1 MEPKRPI
8 GFDQERLTEEQ
19 LAWLRET
26 ARRARGDIL
35 KMTTLANSGHPGG
48 SMSSIEI
55 YLTVWSCANVDPGDP
70 YHPDRDRI
78 VVSHGHTSPGVYSAL
93 GRLGFVNLDEA
104 IAGFRLAG
112 TLFEGHVERHVPGV
126 EWSTG
131 NLGQGLSAACGFA
144 LASRL
149 WKRPFRVFA
158 LMSDGEQQKG
168 QVSEARR
175 FARKYGLTNLTAVI
189 DYNQIQISG
198 HTYEVMPQN
207 IRANWES
214 DGWRVLEVDGHDPQA
229 IYQALREAVKDEDHL
244 VVILAHT
251 VIGKGVS
258 FMEDKPDYH
267 GKAVSRDQ
275 LSRALEELGLENDL
289 ERYEALRKELA
300 GRPASRPQFP
310 APIFRLDVGTPR
322 TYGPEQKTDNRSAWG
337 NALKD
342 IALLN
347 CGHNERSPIA
357 VFDCD
362 LATSVKT
369 DGFAATCPNAF
380 FQGGIQ
386 EHNTAV
392 IAGALSTQGV
402 VTFWADFGVFGID
415 EAYNQHRLNDINHTH
430 LKLVTTHDGLDVGED
445 GKTHQC
451 IDYVG
456 VLRNLYGFRVIVPA
470 DPNQTDRVV
479 RYIATQTGNF
489 ALAMGRSPIPVI
501 LDLEGK
507 PLFGGDYRFKYGKAD
522 LVRPGTR
529 AAIVTMGSMVYR
541 AVAAWEKLK
550 AMGIDV
556 AVWNF
561 SCPIDLDGE
570 ALERAAETGLLVT
583 YEDHNVR
590 TGLGCSVA
598 NALAEKG
605 LGARLVKLGIPHYGA
620 SGKPDDLF
628 KLHGLSVD
636 HLIEAVRSHLA

>member
-1 MEPKRPI
+1 
-8 GFDQERLTEEQ
+8 
-19 LAWLRET
+19 
-26 ARRARGDIL
+26 
-35 KMTTLANSGHPGG
+35 
-48 SMSSIEI
+48 
-55 YLTVWSCANVDPGDP
+55 
-70 YHPDRDRI
+70 
-78 VVSHGHTSPGVYSAL
+78 
-93 GRLGFVNLDEA
+93 
-104 IAGFRLAG
+104 
-112 TLFEGHVERHVPGV
+112 
-126 EWSTG
+126 
-131 NLGQGLSAACGFA
+131 
-144 LASRL
+144 
-149 WKRPFRVFA
+149 
-158 LMSDGEQQKG
+158 
-168 QVSEARR
+168 
-175 FARKYGLTNLTAVI
+175 
-189 DYNQIQISG
+189 
-198 HTYEVMPQN
+198 
-207 IRANWES
+207 
-214 DGWRVLEVDGHDPQA
+214 
-229 IYQALREAVKDEDHL
+229 
-244 VVILAHT
+244 
-251 VIGKGVS
+251 
-258 FMEDKPDYH
+258 
-267 GKAVSRDQ
+267 
-275 LSRALEELGLENDL
+275 
-289 ERYEALRKELA
+289 
-300 GRPASRPQFP
+300 
-310 APIFRLDVGTPR
+310 
-322 TYGPEQKTDNRSAWG
+322 
-337 NALKD
+337 
-342 IALLN
+342 
-347 CGHNERSPIA
+347 

-507 PLFGGDYRFKYGKAD
+507 PLFGGDYRFEYGKAD

>member
-1 MEPKRPI
+1 MNVERPF
-8 GFDQERLTEEQ
+8 GFDREELTDEQ
-19 LAWLRET
+19 ISWLRET
-26 ARRARGDIL
+26 ARLARGDIL

-55 YLTVWSCANVDPGDP
+55 YLTVWSCANVDPSDP
-70 YHPDRDRI
+70 RHPGRDRI
-78 VVSHGHTSPGVYSAL
+78 VVSHGHTSPGVYATL
-93 GRLGFVNLDEA
+93 GRLGFVNLEEA
-104 IAGFRLAG
+104 IATFRLAG
-112 TLFEGHVERHVPGV
+112 SMFEGHVEREVPGV

-144 LASRL
+144 LASKL
-149 WKRPFRVFA
+149 WNHPFRVFA

-175 FARKYGLTNLTAVI
+175 FAKKYGLTNVTAVV
-189 DYNQIQISG
+189 DFNQIQISG
-198 HTYEVMPQN
+198 HTYEVMPQD

-214 DGWRVLEVDGHDPQA
+214 DGWRVIEVDGHDPQA
-229 IYQALREAVKDEDHL
+229 LYQALREAVLDKDHL
-244 VVILAHT
+244 VMILART

-267 GKAVSRDQ
+267 GKPVSRDK
-275 LSRALEELGLENDL
+275 LADALKELGLEDDL
-289 ERYEALRKELA
+289 EHYEALRKELSA
-300 GRPASRPQFP
+300 RGLTKPELPQP
-310 APIFRLDVGTPR
+310 TFRLDVGQPR
-322 TYGPEQKTDNRSAWG
+322 TYSTDDRLDNRSAWG

-342 IALLN
+342 IAQQN
-347 CGHNERSPIA
+347 CGHNERNPLA

-362 LATSVKT
+362 LASSVKT
-369 DGFAATCPNAF
+369 DGFAGACPDSF

-415 EAYNQHRLNDINHTH
+415 ETYNQHRLNDINHTH

-470 DPNQTDRVV
+470 DPNQTDRAV
-479 RYIATQTGNF
+479 RFVATQPGNF
-489 ALAMGRSPIPVI
+489 ALAMGRSKLPVI
-501 LDLEGK
+501 TDLNGN
-507 PLFGGDYRFKYGKAD
+507 PFFAGDYRFEYGKAD
-522 LVRPGTR
+522 LVRPGNR
-529 AAIVTMGSMVYR
+529 AAILTMGSMVHR

-550 AMGIDV
+550 QQGIDV
-556 AVWNF
+556 AVWNV
-561 SCPIDLDGE
+561 SCPLDIDPE
-570 ALERAAETGLLVT
+570 ALEQAARTGLIVT

-590 TGLGCSVA
+590 SGLGCSVA
-598 NALAEKG
+598 NALLERG
-605 LGARLVKLGIPHYGA
+605 LNARLVKLGIRSYGA
-620 SGKPDDLF
+620 SGKPDALF
-628 KLHGLSVD
+628 TMHGLSVD
-636 HLIEAVRSHLA
+636 QLVETLRSSLR